1 MPSQALKGIRV
12 LDLSRILAAPFCA
25 QLLADLGAEVIKVE
39 RPGQGDD
46 SRHYGPPFLQDEDG
60 EPTPDAGF
68 YLSCNRNKRS
78 ITVDHSTPEGAA
90 ILREL
95 AAGSDVL
102 IENFRTGVLAKY
114 GLDFASLGA
123 VNPGLVYCSVTGF
136 GQDGPYAARPGYDGI
151 FQAMCGMMSVSGIP
165 DGMPGAGPM
174 KVGVSMVD
182 ILTGL
187 YASSAILAALRHRDA
202 TGEGQHIDMSLLDCG
217 LASLSHYVQN
227 YLISGII
234 PERRGNG
241 GFGGIPS
248 QAFKCADGD
257 IFIVATTN
265 KQFGALCEVLGEP
278 ELARHPSFCE
288 MQLRILNREALLV
301 ELDRL
306 FARHPLAHLLEAL
319 EAADVPASPVND
331 MKGVF
336 ANPQIQHRGMLTST
350 EHAVA
355 GEIPVLRNPIR
366 FSATPVGEATAPPT
380 LGQDTDAVL
389 RELLGRD
396 DAQIA
401 QLRGAGVL

>member
-1 MPSQALKGIRV
+1 MSA
-12 LDLSRILAAPFCA
+12 
-25 QLLADLGAEVIKVE
+25 LLAVSRLEAFYGASQILHGVDLAVGK
-39 RPGQGDD
+39 
-46 SRHYGPPFLQDEDG
+46 G
-60 EPTPDAGF
+60 EQVALIGRNGMGKTTLLRALMGLVPDCRGEIRFAGNNIRGCAPEEIARAGVA
-68 YLSCNRNKRS
+68 L
-78 ITVDHSTPEGAA
+78 VPEG
-90 ILREL
+90 R
-95 AAGSDVL
+95 
-102 IENFRTGVLAKY
+102 GV
-114 GLDFASLGA
+114 FASLTVEENLTMA
-123 VNPGLVYCSVTGF
+123 V
-136 GQDGPYAARPGYDGI
+136 RPGRDGR
-151 FQAMCGMMSVSGIP
+151 CSW
-165 DGMPGAGPM
+165 
-174 KVGVSMVD
+174 
-182 ILTGL
+182 T
-187 YASSAILAALRHRDA
+187 LARIYELFPRLR
-202 TGEGQHIDMSLLDCG
+202 
-217 LASLSHYVQN
+217 
-227 YLISGII
+227 
-234 PERRGNG
+234 ERRGNG